1 MWINRWTER
10 RKESAVSNAKQ
21 GISFLGGYNM
31 TDYKNVLFELCVGL
45 NMYKGS
51 PTSCYS
57 NIIPPNGSEVIKV
70 RLSDH
75 RSTENEWGQ
84 NELTGYPNRRYSIV
98 IFSMKSMPDESKQD
112 IVETEWQSYLSN
124 GIPVYEK
131 CFNRFYLK
139 DTFHKLIS
147 ILQDIY
153 SGGAPEDNT
162 IRVDLTENK
171 QHKTRYNMKK
181 TIRLSESDLH
191 RVIKESVKRIL
202 REAAYNGN
210 HVGRDNGN
218 GRFEMTHPEGKYS
231 LYFDKAQRD
240 AHNYNA
246 QQQGQIPNPYAGWSK
261 RVNDGNGNWSDAEFN
276 GEDMHMYK
284 DDDAT
289 TTAQNLRQ
297 YDPNGAYH
305 WDMFRG
311 HGDQYRQ
318 S

>member
-1 MWINRWTER
+1 MRDKLWINRWTER

-139 DTFHKLIS
+139 DTFPKLIS

-162 IRVDLTENK
+162 IRVDITENK
-171 QHKTRYNMKK
+171 QHKIRYNMKK
-181 TIRLSESDLH
+181 TIRLSEKDLH
-191 RVIKESVKRIL
+191 RVIKESVKRVL
-202 REAAYNGN
+202 KE
-210 HVGRDNGN
+210 D
-218 GRFEMTHPEGKYS
+218 S
-231 LYFDKAQRD
+231 
-240 AHNYNA
+240 
-246 QQQGQIPNPYAGWSK
+246 NPYMGMSTDIMQLSEHLKGMFDVLYNMTDKSLNPDITNFANQTIQKLQPIS
-261 RVNDGNGNWSDAEFN
+261 NDINTFIGGL
-276 GEDMHMYK
+276 K
-284 DDDAT
+284 
-289 TTAQNLRQ
+289 Q
-297 YDPNGAYH
+297 
-305 WDMFRG
+305 
-311 HGDQYRQ
+311 
-318 S
+318 

>member
-1 MWINRWTER
+1 MRDKLWINRWTER
-10 RKESAVSNAKQ
+10 HKESAVSNAKQ

-31 TDYKNVLFELCVGL
+31 TDYKNVLFELWVGL

-75 RSTENEWGQ
+75 RSSENEWAQ

-112 IVETEWQSYLSN
+112 IVETEWLSYLSN

-139 DTFHKLIS
+139 DTFPKLIS

-171 QHKTRYNMKK
+171 QYKTRYNMKK
-181 TIRLSESDLH
+181 TIRLSERDLH
-191 RVIKESVKRIL
+191 KIVNESVRRIIN
-202 REAAYNGN
+202 EDY
-210 HVGRDNGN
+210 
-218 GRFEMTHPEGKYS
+218 KYDAF
-231 LYFDKAQRD
+231 LKAR
-240 AHNYNA
+240 
-246 QQQGQIPNPYAGWSK
+246 K
-261 RVNDGNGNWSDAEFN
+261 L
-276 GEDMHMYK
+276 YK
-284 DDDAT
+284 DFNDFI
-289 TTAQNLRQ
+289 NLVKKA
-297 YDPNGAYH
+297 NNEVKGAYS
-305 WDMFRG
+305 DKLKILIDAQGIMSEFAFTSEG
-311 HGDQYRQ
+311 GNEGSGFSSDGV
-318 S
+318 SCF

>member
-1 MWINRWTER
+1 MRDKLWINRWTER

-31 TDYKNVLFELCVGL
+31 TDYKNVLFELWVGL

-139 DTFHKLIS
+139 DTFPKLIS

-191 RVIKESVKRIL
+191 RLIKESVKRCL
-202 REAAYNGN
+202 KETQKDLGNDEWNG
-210 HVGRDNGN
+210 HRTKVQ
-218 GRFEMTHPEGKYS
+218 EI
-231 LYFDKAQRD
+231 FDKIND
-240 AHNYNA
+240 ASLCLKNYLQTCDTKWDNMGA
-246 QQQGQIPNPYAGWSK
+246 L
-261 RVNDGNGNWSDAEFN
+261 
-276 GEDMHMYK
+276 GECATHLYQAAHALESLHMAL
-284 DDDAT
+284 DT
-289 TTAQNLRQ
+289 HREPT
-297 YDPNGAYH
+297 
-305 WDMFRG
+305 
-311 HGDQYRQ
+311 DQYLGYDY
-318 S
+318 

>member
-1 MWINRWTER
+1 MRDKLWINRWTER

-139 DTFHKLIS
+139 DTFPKLIS

-153 SGGAPEDNT
+153 SGGEPEDNT

-191 RVIKESVKRIL
+191 RVIKESLRRMLKEGHYEDDERYDNSYRECLRLLTAAKESLITDFRNDTGYNENDPYYADLSNKHNSIIEKIDKAISECEEVALGGRIGTYDSENGYTPNPHL
-202 REAAYNGN
+202 GGWNGEYNGI
-210 HVGRDNGN
+210 G
-218 GRFEMTHPEGKYS
+218 Y
-231 LYFDKAQRD
+231 
-240 AHNYNA
+240 
-246 QQQGQIPNPYAGWSK
+246 
-261 RVNDGNGNWSDAEFN
+261 
-276 GEDMHMYK
+276 
-284 DDDAT
+284 
-289 TTAQNLRQ
+289 
-297 YDPNGAYH
+297 
-305 WDMFRG
+305 
-311 HGDQYRQ
+311 
-318 S
+318 

>member
-131 CFNRFYLK
+131 CFNRYYLK
-139 DTFHKLIS
+139 DTFPKLIS

-191 RVIKESVKRIL
+191 RVIRESVKRVL
-202 REAAYNGN
+202 RESADDPTN
-210 HVGRDNGN
+210 
-218 GRFEMTHPEGKYS
+218 PEYYRV
-231 LYFDKAQRD
+231 LQ
-240 AHNYNA
+240 NENA
-246 QQQGQIPNPYAGWSK
+246 QNMFAQIQQALRQLDYATDNLCDMGYNDPSTPNGLYVS
-261 RVNDGNGNWSDAEFN
+261 
-276 GEDMHMYK
+276 
-284 DDDAT
+284 
-289 TTAQNLRQ
+289 NLRKMVKD
-297 YDPNGAYH
+297 YL
-305 WDMFRG
+305 R
-311 HGDQYRQ
+311 
-318 S
+318 

>member
-1 MWINRWTER
+1 MRDKLWINRWTER

-112 IVETEWQSYLSN
+112 IVETEWLSYLSN

-131 CFNRFYLK
+131 CFNRYYLK
-139 DTFHKLIS
+139 DTFPKLIS

-191 RVIKESVKRIL
+191 RVIKESVQTIL
-202 REAAYNGN
+202 KESNITPNLEQEMERN
-210 HVGRDNGN
+210 RDNPN
-218 GRFEMTHPEGKYS
+218 RFMHT
-231 LYFDKAQRD
+231 L
-240 AHNYNA
+240 NA
-246 QQQGQIPNPYAGWSK
+246 YGMRYESILK
-261 RVNDGNGNWSDAEFN
+261 DAEKM
-276 GEDMHMYK
+276 GL
-284 DDDAT
+284 DDIAEIAKQRLHQISDEMIKAREQWNFH
-289 TTAQNLRQ
+289 A
-297 YDPNGAYH
+297 
-305 WDMFRG
+305 
-311 HGDQYRQ
+311 
-318 S
+318 

>member
-1 MWINRWTER
+1 MRDKLWINRWTER
-10 RKESAVSNAKQ
+10 RKESAVSNVKQ
-21 GISFLGGYNM
+21 GISFLDGYNM
-31 TDYKNVLFELCVGL
+31 TDYKNVLFELWVGL

-75 RSTENEWGQ
+75 RSSENEWAQ

-112 IVETEWQSYLSN
+112 IVETEWLSYLSN

-139 DTFHKLIS
+139 DTFPKLIS

-171 QHKTRYNMKK
+171 QYKTRYNMKK
-181 TIRLSESDLH
+181 TIRLSERDLH
-191 RVIKESVKRIL
+191 KIVNESVRRIIN
-202 REAAYNGN
+202 EDY
-210 HVGRDNGN
+210 
-218 GRFEMTHPEGKYS
+218 KYDAF
-231 LYFDKAQRD
+231 LKAR
-240 AHNYNA
+240 
-246 QQQGQIPNPYAGWSK
+246 K
-261 RVNDGNGNWSDAEFN
+261 L
-276 GEDMHMYK
+276 YK
-284 DDDAT
+284 DFNDFI
-289 TTAQNLRQ
+289 NLVKKA
-297 YDPNGAYH
+297 NNEVKGAYS
-305 WDMFRG
+305 DKLKILIDAQGIMSEFAFTSEG
-311 HGDQYRQ
+311 GNEGSGFSSDGVGCF
-318 S
+318 

>member
-1 MWINRWTER
+1 MRDKLWINRWTER

-31 TDYKNVLFELCVGL
+31 TDYKNVLFELWVGL

-139 DTFHKLIS
+139 DTFPELIS

-162 IRVDLTENK
+162 IKVDLTENK

-181 TIRLSESDLH
+181 TIRLSEDDLH
-191 RVIKESVKRIL
+191 KIVNESVRRIIN
-202 REAAYNGN
+202 EDY
-210 HVGRDNGN
+210 
-218 GRFEMTHPEGKYS
+218 KYDAF
-231 LYFDKAQRD
+231 LKA
-240 AHNYNA
+240 
-246 QQQGQIPNPYAGWSK
+246 SK
-261 RVNDGNGNWSDAEFN
+261 L
-276 GEDMHMYK
+276 YK
-284 DDDAT
+284 DFNDFI
-289 TTAQNLRQ
+289 NLVK
-297 YDPNGAYH
+297 NANNEVKGAYS
-305 WDMFRG
+305 DKLKILIDAQGIMSEFAFTSEGGNEGSGFSSDGVRCF
-311 HGDQYRQ
+311 
-318 S
+318 